1 MSRIVVLGDLNLDV
15 LVHLPKSLPRGEE
28 ERTPVRASPGG
39 SAGTFARLA
48 ARQGADVLFVGAV
61 GEDVVG
67 DALVQSLRSAGVTAH
82 VKRAK
87 LPTGTVVSL
96 WGKDERTMLCSR
108 GANDGLDKAWVD
120 GVSFAG
126 ADHLHLS
133 GYAVLSDAQR
143 AAARTAMARA
153 RAGGITSSLSV
164 PPASLLRDY
173 GPPRFLEDVAE
184 SDWLL
189 LNLKEGRVLTGRRK
203 PESVVDALA
212 SSHPAGALTLG
223 AEGSLAW
230 RGGERSRRTARPLD
244 LVDTTGAG
252 DAFAAGFVVAL
263 LDGRT
268 LDQAN
273 STGSSLAE
281 RALLERV
288 SPH

>member
-1 MSRIVVLGDLNLDV
+1 VSRIVVLGDLNLDV
-15 LVHLPKSLPRGEE
+15 LVHLPKSLSRGEE

-48 ARQGADVLFVGAV
+48 AGQGADVLFVGAV
-61 GEDVVG
+61 GEDAVG

-108 GANDGLDKAWVD
+108 GANDALDRTWVD

-126 ADHLHLS
+126 ADHVHLS
-133 GYAVLSDAQR
+133 GYTVLSDAQR
-143 AAARTAMARA
+143 AAAKAALARA

-164 PPASLLRDY
+164 PPASLLRGH
-173 GPPRFLEDVAE
+173 GPLRFLEEVAE
-184 SDWLL
+184 SDWLF
-189 LNLKEGRVLTGRRK
+189 LNLDEGRALTGRRK

-212 SSHPAGALTLG
+212 SSHLAGALTQG

-230 RGGERSRRTARPLD
+230 RGEERNRRAARPLG

-273 STGSSLAE
+273 SAGTSLAE
-281 RALLERV
+281 RVLAERA
-288 SPH
+288 SPP